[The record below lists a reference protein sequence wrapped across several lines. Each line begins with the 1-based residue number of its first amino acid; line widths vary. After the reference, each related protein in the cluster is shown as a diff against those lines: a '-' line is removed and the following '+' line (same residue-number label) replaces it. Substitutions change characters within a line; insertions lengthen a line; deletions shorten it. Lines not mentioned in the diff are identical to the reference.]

1 MALCACTRAATG
13 GPGQRPD
20 PRRERQQ
27 EGGWGPRRRLCV
39 FGFDL
44 PGDELIP
51 PYNRL
56 REIGKM
62 AAVLSPS
69 PWGPSRAR
77 GRGASLEKYSLCRRR
92 VSLTERRTA
101 GTRARVSYHTSR
113 VERLWGLWQDVPPEA
128 G

>member
-20 PRRERQQ
+20 PRRERQR
-27 EGGWGPRRRLCV
+27 GGGGLRRRLCD

-56 REIGKM
+56 RGDRKNGCCTISVAMGTIACARAGRKLGKIQP
-62 AAVLSPS
+62 LS
-69 PWGPSRAR
+69 A
-77 GRGASLEKYSLCRRR
+77 
-92 VSLTERRTA
+92 
-101 GTRARVSYHTSR
+101 ARVTH
-113 VERLWGLWQDVPPEA
+113 
-128 G
+128 